1 MKKDFRIILDS
12 RISFWYYVLLG
23 GSQGILSKYSHMTI
37 TCLSFRNIK
46 KRSLKCNLIDMND
59 DYVWTL
65 RRCVPEVILY
75 PLICDEILFK
85 YLEIL

>member
-1 MKKDFRIILDS
+1 
-12 RISFWYYVLLG
+12 
-23 GSQGILSKYSHMTI
+23 
-37 TCLSFRNIK
+37 
-46 KRSLKCNLIDMND
+46 MND
-59 DYVWTL
+59 DNVWTL